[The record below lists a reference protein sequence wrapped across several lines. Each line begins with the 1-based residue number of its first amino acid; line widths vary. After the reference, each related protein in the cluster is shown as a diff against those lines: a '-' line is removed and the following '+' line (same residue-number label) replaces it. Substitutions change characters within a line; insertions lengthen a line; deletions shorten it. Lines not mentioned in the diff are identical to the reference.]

1 MDKHQIDDK
10 NIKSSHNSKTDK
22 DPDNKMSFVEKIT
35 ESAYKIKYLVMD
47 HSRVVLPAFLIAI
60 AAIIIIVA
68 LGAHNASAKRKS
80 AEEAAAAAESAA
92 AASTEIVIE
101 ENKYPDVNELMNTYF
116 QAVADG
122 DVDTISSIS
131 TSMDE
136 TEKIRI
142 RKLGDYVDS
151 YPSIDVYTKPGPVE
165 NSYICFVVTK
175 VRFADYD
182 AEIPGMQTMY
192 VCTDENGS
200 LYINEDESSSDVTDF
215 IKQASLTDDVVDLN
229 NKVTSDYNDLLADNE
244 ELSSFLDQLSS
255 EIEVSIGE
263 ALADARADESDS
275 SSEASSESSTDTG
288 SSSDGSSA
296 EDSSASSGSS
306 ATVAVA
312 KESVAVR
319 KTASTDG
326 EQVGSVYQGDELD
339 IVENMSNGWLK
350 VKYDGETAYVKAE
363 FFDLRKE

>member
-1 MDKHQIDDK
+1 
-10 NIKSSHNSKTDK
+10 
-22 DPDNKMSFVEKIT
+22 
-35 ESAYKIKYLVMD
+35 
-47 HSRVVLPAFLIAI
+47 
-60 AAIIIIVA
+60 
-68 LGAHNASAKRKS
+68 
-80 AEEAAAAAESAA
+80 
-92 AASTEIVIE
+92 
-101 ENKYPDVNELMNTYF
+101 
-116 QAVADG
+116 
-122 DVDTISSIS
+122 
-131 TSMDE
+131 MDE